1 MKKNILII
9 GNVWPE
15 PCSTAAGTRM
25 LQLIE
30 LFQKNDYTVT
40 FASASSKNDKS
51 FPLENLGI
59 VNVKIQLN
67 NSNFDT
73 FIKKLN
79 PHIVLFDRFLTEEQY
94 GWRVSENCPDALR
107 ILDTEDLH
115 FLRHARHK
123 AHKYDDE
130 VSIKYLINDIT
141 KREIASIFR
150 CDLSLI
156 ISKYE
161 YELLINTFKIDSS
174 LLIYV
179 PFLLDQLD
187 IETIN
192 SYPAF
197 SERKNFMTIGNF
209 IHEPNWNAILHL
221 KNTIWPLI
229 KLKLPNAQM
238 HIYGAYATE
247 KVMQLHNK
255 KDDFYIKGWTNDAK
269 EAFTA
274 HKICLAPLL
283 FGAGLKGKLIDAML
297 YGTPSVT
304 TKIGAEA
311 MHDKL
316 DWNGFIIDTPE
327 EFANKA
333 VELYDNEKTWKTAQ
347 KNGIEIVNNCYSKE
361 KFTEL
366 MMNRINRLFKNIE
379 NHRLENFTGAMLMHH
394 SLKSTKYLSKW
405 IEEKE
410 IKKTPLI

>member
-1 MKKNILII
+1 LVI
-9 GNVWPE
+9 
-15 PCSTAAGTRM
+15 
-25 LQLIE
+25 
-30 LFQKNDYTVT
+30 
-40 FASASSKNDKS
+40 
-51 FPLENLGI
+51 
-59 VNVKIQLN
+59 
-67 NSNFDT
+67 
-73 FIKKLN
+73 
-79 PHIVLFDRFLTEEQY
+79 FDRFLTEEQY

-115 FLRHARHK
+115 FLRHARHE
-123 AHKYDDE
+123 AHKNENE
-130 VSIKYLINDIT
+130 VSIQYLINDIT

-161 YELLINTFKIDSS
+161 YELLVNTFKIDSS

-192 SYPAF
+192 SYPTY
-197 SERKNFMTIGNF
+197 SEREHFMTIGNF
-209 IHEPNWNAILHL
+209 KHEPNWNAVLYL

-229 KLKLPNAQM
+229 KSKLPNAQM
-238 HIYGAYATE
+238 RIYGSYATE
-247 KVMQLHNK
+247 KVMQLHNEREG
-255 KDDFYIKGWTNDAK
+255 FYIKGWANDAK
-269 EAFTA
+269 KIFKE
-274 HKICLAPLL
+274 HRICLAPLL

-297 YGTPSVT
+297 FGTPSIT

-311 MHDKL
+311 MHDNL
-316 DWNGFIIDTPE
+316 EWNGFIIDTPE

-333 VELYDNEKTWKTAQ
+333 IELYSNEKAWTVAQ

-366 MMNRINRLFKNIE
+366 LINRLNEILKNIE
-379 NHRLENFTGAMLMHH
+379 NHRLENFTGNMLMHH
-394 SLKSTKYLSKW
+394 TLKSTKYLSKW

-410 IKKTPLI
+410 INQQKLQ